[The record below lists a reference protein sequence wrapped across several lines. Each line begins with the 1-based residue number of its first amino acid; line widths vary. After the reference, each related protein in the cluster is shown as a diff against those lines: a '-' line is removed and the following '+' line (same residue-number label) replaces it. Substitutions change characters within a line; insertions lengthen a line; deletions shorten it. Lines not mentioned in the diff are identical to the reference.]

1 MISYTTFP
9 GTRMGKDG
17 KEVEL
22 LPMLSDGFPRMDIE
36 YKEMLENDEAK
47 NSVAPKKRQAMIAA
61 REGGPVADANP
72 LTATETAAPI
82 AMDEGSDADDAG
94 GD

>member
-9 GTRMGKDG
+9 ATRKDKNG
-17 KEVEL
+17 DELNL

-36 YKEMLENDEAK
+36 YKEMLESEETK
-47 NSVAPKKRQAMIAA
+47 NSVAPKKKQAMIAA

-72 LTATETAAPI
+72 LTAVERPVPI

-94 GD
+94 DN